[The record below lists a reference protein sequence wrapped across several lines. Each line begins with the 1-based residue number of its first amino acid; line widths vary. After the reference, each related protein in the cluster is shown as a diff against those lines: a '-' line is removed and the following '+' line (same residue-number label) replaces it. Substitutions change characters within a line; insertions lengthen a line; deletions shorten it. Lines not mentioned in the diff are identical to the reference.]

1 MAVGFSPKFKAQLPL
16 EGQDPKE
23 ILTLANEVILEL
35 GWYVGYIHPKGIQAY
50 TKFSM
55 SSWSEEFSLEIL
67 EDSIE
72 LKSECTGAQ
81 IMDWGK
87 NKRNINR
94 FIKSFTEKR
103 SAYSSEEL
111 MQRFEKLEES
121 ELYSSDEILTGG
133 TESSSFLDLF
143 KPREGY
149 FVTPILVYI
158 NLAIFILMVLSGA
171 NWIAPSG
178 ESLLMWGAN
187 LRPVTMGGD
196 WWRLLTSCFVHIGL
210 FHLLMNMY
218 ALLYIG
224 LLLEPYLGRTKFII
238 AYVLT
243 GVAASTTSLWWHE
256 LTISAGASGAIFG
269 LYGLFLAMLCTNLI
283 EKNKRRN
290 LLTSIGIFVVYNLMN
305 GLKGEIDNAAHIGGL
320 LSGVVIG
327 FALFPSL
334 KSSTK
339 NRLAFIN
346 LTAASLV
353 IITAIS
359 LIANSVPKDLVE
371 YDKKMEAFSNM
382 ENMALEIYSLPNS
395 TTDEELLNAIRSR
408 GIYYWNE
415 NRKLLEQVALLDLPE
430 NLQEQNLRL
439 MEYCDL
445 RLKSYR
451 LIYKAVSEDTEA
463 YQDSLDQLYL
473 EIEQIIDD
481 LKQE

>member
-187 LRPVTMGGD
+187 LR
-196 WWRLLTSCFVHIGL
+196 
-210 FHLLMNMY
+210 
-218 ALLYIG
+218 
-224 LLLEPYLGRTKFII
+224 
-238 AYVLT
+238 
-243 GVAASTTSLWWHE
+243 
-256 LTISAGASGAIFG
+256 
-269 LYGLFLAMLCTNLI
+269 
-283 EKNKRRN
+283 
-290 LLTSIGIFVVYNLMN
+290 
-305 GLKGEIDNAAHIGGL
+305 
-320 LSGVVIG
+320 
-327 FALFPSL
+327 
-334 KSSTK
+334 
-339 NRLAFIN
+339 
-346 LTAASLV
+346 
-353 IITAIS
+353 
-359 LIANSVPKDLVE
+359 
-371 YDKKMEAFSNM
+371 
-382 ENMALEIYSLPNS
+382 
-395 TTDEELLNAIRSR
+395 
-408 GIYYWNE
+408 
-415 NRKLLEQVALLDLPE
+415 
-430 NLQEQNLRL
+430 
-439 MEYCDL
+439 
-445 RLKSYR
+445 
-451 LIYKAVSEDTEA
+451 
-463 YQDSLDQLYL
+463 
-473 EIEQIIDD
+473 
-481 LKQE
+481 